1 MCGMLFNNVGSA
13 MPSYRT
19 FVEEVDKASSSFDD
33 LTVQHV
39 PLVHLP
45 PLHLREEEKEERAY
59 NRANFC
65 PSFATPAWHTAFVV
79 FAKIGFVDIL

>member
-19 FVEEVDKASSSFDD
+19 FVEDASSFDD
-33 LTVQHV
+33 DAVQHV

-59 NRANFC
+59 NRASFC
-65 PSFATPAWHTAFVV
+65 PSLATPARHAPLVVV
-79 FAKIGFVDIL
+79 FAKVGFGDSL

>member
-1 MCGMLFNNVGSA
+1 MLFNNVGSA

-45 PLHLREEEKEERAY
+45 PLHLREEEKEERAA

-65 PSFATPAWHTAFVV
+65 PSFATPARHAAFVV
-79 FAKIGFVDIL
+79 FAKVGFVDIL

>member
-1 MCGMLFNNVGSA
+1 

-19 FVEEVDKASSSFDD
+19 FVEDASSFDD
-33 LTVQHV
+33 DALVQHV
-39 PLVHLP
+39 PLVHLF

-65 PSFATPAWHTAFVV
+65 PFATPARHTAFVV
-79 FAKIGFVDIL
+79 FAKVGFVDIL

>member
-19 FVEEVDKASSSFDD
+19 FVEVDKPASSSFDD
-33 LTVQHV
+33 AVQHV
-39 PLVHLP
+39 PLVHLF

-59 NRANFC
+59 NRANR
-65 PSFATPAWHTAFVV
+65 PSFATAARHAAFVV
-79 FAKIGFVDIL
+79 FAKVGFVDIL

>member
-19 FVEEVDKASSSFDD
+19 FVEDASSFDD
-33 LTVQHV
+33 DALVQHV